1 MKKNSVWGRL
11 LSRVLISVICLS
23 LAVGCGSEN
32 LYSGIEIGN
41 PEEISEVIRGC
52 MLDRSY
58 RVNITFRARTLN
70 RERIAEMMDAL
81 YHGALYESDD
91 PKGGDYLRY
100 QCGGYTLTHSVE
112 RKWFRYTYTSQVVP
126 KYYTTAEQEAF
137 VDEAVTEVIAGF
149 HLQKDAPDYEKVRC
163 VRDYI
168 CDTVEYDTVHRHLT
182 GSSHIQS
189 TAYAALAYH
198 TALCQGYAVLAYR
211 LLKELGVETRIVTG
225 TADVAGSPERHA
237 WNIVRIGDVF
247 YNLDI
252 TMDDV
257 TGSFRYF
264 LKTDETFSADHARD
278 EEFLT
283 EVFVSEYPMASEE
296 KFFEQTPEYSMVSEE
311 IGVKQAPEYP
321 MASEE
326 IKIE

>member
-1 MKKNSVWGRL
+1 MKKNSFGRL
-11 LSRVLISVICLS
+11 LLCFLLFVTCLLIP
-23 LAVGCGSEN
+23 VGCGPEN
-32 LYSGIEIGN
+32 PYSGIEIGN
-41 PEEISEVIRGC
+41 PEEISGVIREC

-58 RVNITFRARTLN
+58 RVSITFHARTLN
-70 RERIAEMMDAL
+70 RDRIAEMMDAL
-81 YHGALYESDD
+81 YQGALYESDD
-91 PKGGDYLRY
+91 PRGGDYLRW

-112 RKWFRYTYTSQVVP
+112 RKWFRYTYTCRVVP
-126 KYYTTAEQEAF
+126 KYYTTAEQEDF
-137 VDEAVTEVIAGF
+137 VDEAVTEIIEGF
-149 HLQKDAPDYEKVRC
+149 HLPKDAPEYEKVRC

-182 GSSHIQS
+182 GSRHVQS

-225 TADVAGSPERHA
+225 TADVSGDPERHA

-257 TGSFRYF
+257 TGSFRFF
-264 LKTDETFSADHARD
+264 LKTDRSFSADHKRD
-278 EEFLT
+278 AEYLT
-283 EVFVSEYPMASEE
+283 GAFTSEYPMASEE
-296 KFFEQTPEYSMVSEE
+296 IYFE
-311 IGVKQAPEYP
+311 
-321 MASEE
+321 
-326 IKIE
+326 